1 METIFRWFCY
11 SSNKNTVNSFTNHDS
26 YIALKTQ
33 HHSKFPNHRHMRF
46 YIFLIIKIIYPLPCI
61 IRYGVNIFHMWKN
74 ITLCACVPNNH
85 NRNTDHFFFLQT
97 AKWTSVRL
105 NAFDSVPVWIFP
117 DVSQESFVQEA
128 LALPRR
134 ILRTTSNHRVGNEE
148 VAGLRNV
155 AVFSGNIPRAAQ
167 YLWM

>member
-11 SSNKNTVNSFTNHDS
+11 SSNTNTVNSFTNHDS
-26 YIALKTQ
+26 YIALKKQ
-33 HHSKFPNHRHMRF
+33 HHSKFPNHRHTRF
-46 YIFLIIKIIYPLPCI
+46 YIFSHNQNYIPPTVYCKVWGKYFLY
-61 IRYGVNIFHMWKN
+61 VKN

-85 NRNTDHFFFLQT
+85 NRNTNHLFFLQT

-105 NAFDSVPVWIFP
+105 IAFDSEPVWIFP

-128 LALPRR
+128 LALPHR